1 MFPGAAS
8 VTPKIKAL
16 IILSRFFRLASRNAK
31 KVLTHLKFPEV
42 CQHPFVILRARRLLP
57 YPLLRF
63 DLGFHFDDEWL
74 FSC

>member
-42 CQHPFVILRARRLLP
+42 CQHPFVILRARRLFP
-57 YPLLRF
+57 YPLLLF
-63 DLGFHFDDEWL
+63 DLGFHFDDEW
-74 FSC
+74 FF

>member
-31 KVLTHLKFPEV
+31 KVLTHL
-42 CQHPFVILRARRLLP
+42 
-57 YPLLRF
+57 
-63 DLGFHFDDEWL
+63 
-74 FSC
+74 